1 MTQALPLKPDS
12 RMLEILAQE
21 GHGENLSLCH
31 TCGSCLSRCHL
42 KDTVPEANPR
52 RFVRMVSNGWE
63 DAALE
68 SRFLWTCT
76 LCNRCTFDCPMGIRM
91 DEVVRAARGLQS
103 SRGQTPEVLK
113 EGVESALETGNVSMI
128 PKEEFVETVE
138 WLEEEMREDLE
149 DESFR
154 FPMDEQGAKYVFLP
168 NPREINVTPMQFM
181 TNAKMLHA
189 LGETW
194 TVGSELS
201 DVTNWGY
208 FTGDPE
214 ATSRIASRV
223 AEAVEALGAEVL
235 VLSECGHGFKVYYRD
250 LERWIGRKPGFQVVS
265 ILQLIAGGL
274 RQGRLHMDP
283 EKNPDRTTYHDP
295 CNLGRKGGVYEEP
308 REILRACTKEFVEM
322 RPNREAGWC
331 CGGGGGVDRVPEVAQ
346 VRLQVGKV
354 KAEQIRSLGAK
365 IVATGCLSCQS
376 TLNEL
381 KKHYKL
387 DVEVLTVTQLASRAV
402 VLSSP

>member
-1 MTQALPLKPDS
+1 MTQALPLNPDS
-12 RMLEILAQE
+12 RMLEILGQE
-21 GHGENLSLCH
+21 ALGENLSLCH

-42 KDTVPEANPR
+42 KDAVPEANPR
-52 RFVRMVSNGWE
+52 RFARIVSNGWE
-63 DAALE
+63 DAALD

-138 WLEEEMREDLE
+138 WLEGEMREDLE

-154 FPMDEQGAKYVFLP
+154 FPIDAQGARYVFLP

-181 TNAKMLHA
+181 ANAKMLHS
-189 LGETW
+189 LGEPW

-223 AEAVEALGAEVL
+223 AQAVEALGAQVL

-265 ILQLIAGGL
+265 ILQLIAEGV
-274 RQGRLHMDP
+274 RRGRLHMDP
-283 EKNPDRTTYHDP
+283 GKNPERTTYHDP
-295 CNLGRKGGVYEEP
+295 CNLGRKGGVVEEP

-322 RPNREAGWC
+322 QPNREAGWC

-387 DVEVLTVTQLASRAV
+387 DVEILTVTQLASRAV
-402 VLSSP
+402 VLSKS